1 MKPIYTTI
9 PVDLCEYALVS
20 RKINHL
26 LLFVYL
32 KHISS
37 GHVRFDT
44 SLYKHWATDLGV
56 SEKTIRSCIKW
67 LIKKRW
73 ITVNNKRGTLRI
85 ISYKQLKRKLGLKGK
100 SAIIYEPDDFSGFSK
115 FCCGVA
121 VTKNFRLIRWMNRKR
136 SVSKMADTS
145 TSRSKSSKGFQPIP
159 LKRLAKSLKVS
170 SSTANNYKN
179 KAKEAGFIETKRQVT
194 TLTDTNE
201 GKILKE
207 NLYVCKYVL
216 GNVAGR
222 LRSGTKFLKIV
233 EADLIR
239 SNMKFKKKCFF

>member
-20 RKINHL
+20 RKTNHL

-32 KHISS
+32 KHIAS

-56 SEKTIRSCIKW
+56 SERTVRNCIKW
-67 LIKKRW
+67 LIKSKW
-73 ITVNNKRGTLRI
+73 ITVNNTKKSLRI
-85 ISYKQLKRKLGLKGK
+85 ISYKQLNEKLGLQGN
-100 SAIIYEPDDFSGFSK
+100 SAVIYEPDDFSGFNEY
-115 FCCGVA
+115 CCGVA
-121 VTKNFRLIRWMNRKR
+121 ITKIFRLIRWMNRKR

-145 TSRSKSSKGFQPIP
+145 TSRSKSSKGYQSIP

-170 SSTANNYKN
+170 SSTANNYKV
-179 KAKEAGFIETKRQVT
+179 KAKDAGYIETKRQIT
-194 TLTDTNE
+194 TITDIKGN
-201 GKILKE
+201 KVLKE
-207 NLYVCKYVL
+207 NLSVCRYVL

-222 LRSGTKFLKIV
+222 LRAGTKFLKFV
-233 EADLIR
+233 EADLIK

>member
-44 SLYKHWATDLGV
+44 SLYKYWATDLGV

-67 LIKKRW
+67 LIKKKW
-73 ITVNNKRGTLRI
+73 ITVNNKRNTLRI
-85 ISYKQLKRKLGLKGK
+85 ISYGQLKRKLRLKGK

-121 VTKNFRLIRWMNRKR
+121 VTKIFRLIRWMNRKR
-136 SVSKMADTS
+136 SVSKMAYTS

-170 SSTANNYKN
+170 NSTANNYKK

-194 TLTDTNE
+194 TLTDTNDD
-201 GKILKE
+201 KILKE
-207 NLYVCKYVL
+207 NLYVFNSLCIL
-216 GNVAGR
+216 NN
-222 LRSGTKFLKIV
+222 TDF
-233 EADLIR
+233 
-239 SNMKFKKKCFF
+239 

>member
-1 MKPIYTTI
+1 MKPICTTI

-37 GHVRFDT
+37 GHVRLDT

-67 LIKKRW
+67 LIKKKW
-73 ITVNNKRGTLRI
+73 ITVNNKRNTLRI
-85 ISYKQLKRKLGLKGK
+85 ISYEQLKRKLNLKGN
-100 SAIIYEPDDFSGFSK
+100 SAIIYEPNDFSGFNK

-121 VTKNFRLIRWMNRKR
+121 VTRIFRLIRWMNRKR

-170 SSTANNYKN
+170 SSTANNYKM
-179 KAKEAGFIETKRQVT
+179 KAKEAGFIDTKRQVT
-194 TLTDTNE
+194 TLTDING

-207 NLYVCKYVL
+207 NLSVCKYVL

-222 LRSGTKFLKIV
+222 LRTGTKFLKIV